1 MPLRIVECGCC
12 GSYHKTDYSGD
23 CRNDAERFASEDEAL
38 ERLGVVKV
46 EVERFEYEDGEV
58 TEHFV
63 ETWPGYEFV
72 EALPIED

>member
-1 MPLRIVECGCC
+1 V
-12 GSYHKTDYSGD
+12 D
-23 CRNDAERFASEDEAL
+23 
-38 ERLGVVKV
+38 KV